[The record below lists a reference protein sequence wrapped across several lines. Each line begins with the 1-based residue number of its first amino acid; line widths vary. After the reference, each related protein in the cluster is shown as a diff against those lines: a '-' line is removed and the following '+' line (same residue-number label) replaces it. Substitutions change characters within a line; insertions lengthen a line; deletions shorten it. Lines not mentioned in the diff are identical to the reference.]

1 MEDDQIEYNTDFP
14 LGEGN
19 FGIVYKGVLTK
30 SDGDWEQVRTLHLR
44 KELCTIGAEMGIV
57 DFFHFVRSS
66 FIRERPI
73 SFVHRSFV
81 NDLFRSVFFNRSEK
95 KPFFSKSF

>member
-44 KELCTIGAEMGIV
+44 KELCTIGAEMGIIGAEMGIV

-66 FIRERPI
+66 FIGERPI
-73 SFVHRSFV
+73 SFGFLQSF
-81 NDLFRSVFFNRSEK
+81 RK
-95 KPFFSKSF
+95 KNLFFSKSF

>member
-30 SDGDWEQVRTLHLR
+30 SDGDWEQVRTVHLQ

-57 DFFHFVRSS
+57 DFFHFVHS
-66 FIRERPI
+66 
-73 SFVHRSFV
+73 
-81 NDLFRSVFFNRSEK
+81 
-95 KPFFSKSF
+95 

>member
-30 SDGDWEQVRTLHLR
+30 SDGDWEQVRTVHLQ
-44 KELCTIGAEMGIV
+44 KELCTIGAEMGIA
-57 DFFHFVRSS
+57 DFFYFVRSS

-73 SFVHRSFV
+73 SFGFFQSF
-81 NDLFRSVFFNRSEK
+81 RK
-95 KPFFSKSF
+95 KTFFSKRF

>member
-30 SDGDWEQVRTLHLR
+30 SDGDWEQVRTVHLQKKVMYNR
-44 KELCTIGAEMGIV
+44 CRDGHIRL
-57 DFFHFVRSS
+57 FS
-66 FIRERPI
+66 F
-73 SFVHRSFV
+73 RSFV
-81 NDLFRSVFFNRSEK
+81 NDPFRSVFFNRSEK
-95 KPFFSKSF
+95 KTFFSKRF

>member
-30 SDGDWEQVRTLHLR
+30 SDGDWEQVRTVHLR
-44 KELCTIGAEMGIV
+44 KELCTKGAEMGIV
-57 DFFHFVRSS
+57 NFFHFVRSS
-66 FIRERPI
+66 FIGERPI
-73 SFVHRSFV
+73 SFGFLQSF
-81 NDLFRSVFFNRSEK
+81 RKKTFFFK
-95 KPFFSKSF
+95 KFLGKISK